1 MYHAGI
7 LTISDKGSRGE
18 RADASGDLMV
28 KAFKEMDIGVV
39 RYEIVPD
46 EQYVIASTLSIWADS
61 GALDFI
67 ITTGGTGLAPRD
79 VTPEAT
85 KSVIQREVPG
95 IAEIMRMDGFEKT
108 PTAVLSR
115 GIAGVRGICLII
127 NMPGNPKAVK
137 EYLDLLLPII
147 PHAIE
152 TLHGRVGDHP

>member
-46 EQYVIASTLSIWADS
+46 EQYVIASTLSMWADS

>member
-18 RADASGDLMV
+18 RADASGDLIV
-28 KAFKEMDIGVV
+28 KAFKDSEVGVV

-46 EQYVIASTLSIWADS
+46 EQYVIATTLSLWADS
-61 GALDFI
+61 GAVDFI

-85 KSVIQREVPG
+85 RSIIQREVPG
-95 IAEIMRMDGFEKT
+95 IAEIMRMDGFRKT

-115 GIAGVRGICLII
+115 GIAGVRGKCLII
-127 NMPGNPKAVK
+127 NMPGNPKAVQ
-137 EYLDLLLPII
+137 EYMDLLLPII
-147 PHAIE
+147 PHAID
-152 TLHGRVGDHP
+152 TINGRIGDHV

>member
-1 MYHAGI
+1 MYHAGV

-18 RADASGDLMV
+18 RADASGDFMV
-28 KAFKEMDIGVV
+28 KAFKDMDIGVV

-46 EQYVIASTLSIWADS
+46 EQYIIASTLSMWADS
-61 GALDFI
+61 GAVDFI

-115 GIAGVRGICLII
+115 GIAGVRGVCLII

-152 TLHGRVGDHP
+152 TIHGRIGDHI